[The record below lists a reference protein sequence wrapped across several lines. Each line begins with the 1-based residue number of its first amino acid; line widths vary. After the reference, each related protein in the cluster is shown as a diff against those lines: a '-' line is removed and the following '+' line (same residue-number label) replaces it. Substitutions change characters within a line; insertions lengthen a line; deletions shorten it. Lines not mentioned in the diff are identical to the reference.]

1 VEEGGRVCLGKE
13 LAAAASWMA
22 GENGQEGRRRRR
34 RKVRLRA
41 WKRADGKEEY
51 LTLGMRRYH
60 LTTSA
65 PS

>member
-22 GENGQEGRRRRR
+22 GENGQEGRRRR
-34 RKVRLRA
+34 VRLQA

-60 LTTSA
+60 FTTSA